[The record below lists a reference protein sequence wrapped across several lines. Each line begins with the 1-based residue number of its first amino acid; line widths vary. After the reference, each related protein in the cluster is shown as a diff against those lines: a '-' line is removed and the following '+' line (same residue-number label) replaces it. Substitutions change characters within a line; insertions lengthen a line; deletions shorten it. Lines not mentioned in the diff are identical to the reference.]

1 MAIPPVIPPAN
12 ATSVTWM
19 LFVNISL
26 VKAACCDG
34 DMSRYG

>member
-1 MAIPPVIPPAN
+1 VIPPAN

-19 LFVNISL
+19 LFVKTSL
-26 VKAACCDG
+26 VNAACCDG